1 MPEDPIEKKV
11 IKKKIKL
18 KVSSSG
24 TEKQPEPQEAPA
36 KIEEVAAAPVAAPV
50 TVAAA
55 PKPKAVEPE
64 IKKEKPQKE
73 EVLPRPSDDH
83 LKRMNAKFSKMMKP
97 DVRPEPQPMSG
108 GNTAPGVGGRKFEY
122 QRFNSNN
129 RGPGPGGPGAPGSGG
144 PGGPN
149 RPGGFQ
155 RDGGARRTFVPRDK
169 SGPGG
174 ESRGRFGGPKPA
186 ETNTTIE
193 KDHGG
198 KGKHRNT
205 FQERSKGVSFQE
217 KNKNREEEILLSKM
231 EDNIRKKNRK
241 GEAAIPEEIEI
252 NETVKISDLAKRMNL
267 KASEIIQRLI
277 DLGVQATIN
286 DTIDS
291 DTAAIVASEFNC
303 KVKVKS
309 LKEEIEIK
317 EDADNPEDQITRFP
331 VVTIMGHVD
340 HGKTSLLDSIRNS
353 SVAAHE
359 TGGITQHIGAYRVKT
374 NKGEISFVDTPG
386 HEAFT
391 AMRARGANVTD
402 IVILVV
408 SAVEGPM
415 PQTIEA
421 LNHAKAAKVP
431 IIVAINK
438 IDLPDSNPE
447 KVKQQLAEQNL
458 LPEEWGGDTMYLSVS
473 AAKKIGI
480 QELLDAILLQAE
492 VLELKADPKKKGVGF
507 VVESKMDIGRGA
519 VATVIVKNGC
529 VKVGDHLSV
538 GTTMGKVRGM
548 FDENGNKM
556 QIALP
561 SYPVEIMGFDEVPNA
576 GDKFFIVESEE
587 VAKNITEKRQNM
599 KRADDNKNIK
609 KFQMQNALEAMTTG
623 SLKEL
628 KVIIKGDV
636 QGSVEA
642 IRSSLEKLVNTEV
655 KVTVI
660 SSGVGAVLESD
671 VMLASATANTAET
684 GAIILA
690 FRVRVDTI
698 AKEKA
703 ESEGITIKRY
713 NIIYE
718 LIDFIDNLMKGML
731 TPEIIEHVIGSA
743 EIRDVFKIKDSGKIA
758 GSYVTTGFIRKAEKV
773 RIFRDSV
780 QVWEG
785 KISALK
791 RFKEDV
797 AEVQEGFECG
807 ISLLNY
813 ENFKKGDTIE
823 CFSSEVKKVI

>member
-1 MPEDPIEKKV
+1 MSEDPKEKKV

-18 KVSSSG
+18 KVSSTG

-36 KIEEVAAAPVAAPV
+36 IIEEVVV
-50 TVAAA
+50 
-55 PKPKAVEPE
+55 KPKAVEPE
-64 IKKEKPQKE
+64 IKKEKPHKE
-73 EVLPRPSDDH
+73 EVLPKPSDDH
-83 LKRMNAKFSKMMKP
+83 LKRMNAKFSKLLKP
-97 DVRPEPQPMSG
+97 DTRPEPQPMSG
-108 GNTAPGVGGRKFEY
+108 GNTGGPGGAGGRKFEY

-129 RGPGPGGPGAPGSGG
+129 RAPGPGGPGAG

-155 RDGGARRTFVPRDK
+155 RDGGARRTFVPRGN

-186 ETNTTIE
+186 ETTTTIE

-205 FQERSKGVSFQE
+205 FQERSKGVDIKE

-231 EDNIRKKNRK
+231 EDNIRKKSRK
-241 GEAAIPEEIEI
+241 GEAAIPEEVEI
-252 NETVKISDLAKRMNL
+252 AEVVKISDLAKKMNL

-309 LKEEIEIK
+309 LKEEVEIK
-317 EDADNPEDQITRFP
+317 EEADNPEDQITRFP

-353 SVAAHE
+353 SVASHE

-374 NKGEISFVDTPG
+374 KKGEISFVDTPG

-447 KVKQQLAEQNL
+447 RVKQLLAEQNL
-458 LPEEWGGDTMYLSVS
+458 LPEEWGGDTMYLNVS

-492 VLELKADPKKKGVGF
+492 VLELKADPKKKGIGF

-529 VKVGDHLSV
+529 IKVGDHFIV

-556 QIALP
+556 LIALP

-587 VAKNITEKRQNM
+587 VAKNIAEKRQNM
-599 KRADDNKNIK
+599 KKADDTKNIK
-609 KFQMQNALEAMTTG
+609 KVQMQNALEAMTTG

-642 IRSSLEKLVNTEV
+642 IRSSLEKLVNAEV

-660 SSGVGAVLESD
+660 SAGVGAVLESD

-684 GAIILA
+684 GVIILA

-718 LIDFIDNLMKGML
+718 LIDFIDGLMKGML
-731 TPEIIEHVIGSA
+731 TPEVVEHVIGSA

-758 GSYVTTGFIRKAEKV
+758 GCYVTTGFIRKAEKV
-773 RIFRDSV
+773 RVFRDSA

-791 RFKEDV
+791 RFKEEV

-807 ISLLNY
+807 ISLSNY
-813 ENFKKGDTIE
+813 ENFKKGDIIE
-823 CFSSEVKKVI
+823 CFTSEVKKTN